1 MLRDIDRQGLI
12 ESRNRGPSNGRASSL
27 ATGFHPVRVRRRQPG
42 VGHFGGRPSS
52 PEAAVAGSEG
62 SAGGGMP

>member
-12 ESRNRGPSNGRASSL
+12 EKPNPQPCKGRASSL

-52 PEAAVAGSEG
+52 PEAAGRRI
-62 SAGGGMP
+62 